1 MSSEVT
7 FTPVGTQ
14 IDVIK
19 SVATVTVVLGGAGT
33 GKTTTAAAAA
43 ADFIRSNDASHD
55 AQRHRMLTEKVAT
68 PLPSRARVLLISFSR
83 TAVAQVVER
92 AGLVVGPLLNRMDIV
107 TFHGF
112 AWRIVNDWG
121 PAYGHPPPIRIQ
133 SEAEHRVQGS
143 VPDSLRYAE
152 LVPMAF
158 DILNNDAVSD
168 YYRRRYALV
177 ICDEFQDTSNEEW
190 QFMQAIAPT
199 SRRILLGDVNQCIY
213 AKMKRIDPDLR
224 VADALRLPGSV
235 PIYLPV
241 TSHRDTTG
249 VLPAAADAARE
260 RRFNDAAF
268 VSAVKGRRLVVTR
281 IGGRAPYETPI
292 KIIAAERAEQHT
304 VSVFTHTNAATTELS
319 DVLTESGV
327 RHEQVG
333 LSEAYAEALNA
344 QAAMLRYALHGVPG
358 RSAFAVYVAANYRA
372 HTPLVQDIVQKTNP
386 VFERALSNV
395 ANDLLAASNPLDVD
409 RLADVVS
416 GAYSRLGTRRGQ
428 ETWTL
433 AARRTRAALRHLRDG
448 GPFSVVE
455 AELERYRHS
464 TLVGNGGL
472 RPHPVQVMNLHQ
484 TKGREAD
491 VTILLLQDDE
501 YHGKE
506 GHPYPTLSR
515 LLYVVLTRAR
525 RRAHIVV
532 PDRVHPLWS
541 PIVDTYDRL
550 IEETTLGS

>member
-1 MSSEVT
+1 MT

-92 AGLVVGPLLNRMDIV
+92 AGLVVGPLLNRMDMV

-152 LVPMAF
+152 LIPMAL

-386 VFERALSNV
+386 VFERALSYV

-501 YHGKE
+501 YHGNE